1 MACGGDTDFMFP
13 MEAEVFYPIVDQGAY
28 GDVKKT
34 WVLDRSVSCSFSSVG
49 AAGKEEVK
57 PNVNITQ
64 DVLLIGRIKKDVRIS
79 SSNSRNSITN
89 VIISNLKDSNC
100 NPIYIETVG
109 PRAGKSTIFEIASQ
123 EPYVGP
129 FGGIEYYNV
138 VLRRSENQAVDL

>member
-1 MACGGDTDFMFP
+1 
-13 MEAEVFYPIVDQGAY
+13 MEAEVFHPIVEQSAY
-28 GDVKKT
+28 GSVKKQ
-34 WVLDRSVSCSFSSVG
+34 WVFDRAVSCSFSSVG

-64 DVLLIGRIKKDVRIS
+64 DVLLIGRIKKDLRVS

-89 VIISNLKDSNC
+89 VIISNIKDSNC
-100 NPIYIETVG
+100 NMVYVETVG
-109 PRAGKSTIFEIASQ
+109 PRAGKSTIFEVASQ

-129 FGGIEYYNV
+129 FGGVEYYNV